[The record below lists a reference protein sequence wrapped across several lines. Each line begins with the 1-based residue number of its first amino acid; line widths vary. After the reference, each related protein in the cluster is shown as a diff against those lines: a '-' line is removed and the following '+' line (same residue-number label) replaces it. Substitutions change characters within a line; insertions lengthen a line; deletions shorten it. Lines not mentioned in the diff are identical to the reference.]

1 MRRGFAIIF
10 VFWYC
15 RDVFPIVLVADMID
29 KGKKR
34 VVSTA
39 EGLPLAANMKVR
51 EYRQEKRAPIEKLCL
66 VTGPFYA
73 MHDSGLGKR
82 KDKSYLSVHIIVYMI
97 VVA

>member
-10 VFWYC
+10 VFSYC
-15 RDVFPIVLVADMID
+15 RDVFPIVLVANMID
-29 KGKKR
+29 KEKKR

-51 EYRQEKRAPIEKLCL
+51 EYRQEKRAAIEKLCL